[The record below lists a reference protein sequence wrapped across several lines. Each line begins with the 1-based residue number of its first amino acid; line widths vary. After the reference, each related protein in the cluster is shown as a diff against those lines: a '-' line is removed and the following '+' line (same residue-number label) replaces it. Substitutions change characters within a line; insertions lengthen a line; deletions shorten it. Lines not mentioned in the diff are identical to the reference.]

1 MRVFA
6 FGAGGEITPLTN
18 LAQGSRSYFAQFAR
32 CVCEFSSNFL
42 PPPPTPDLQRAQKG
56 RGEGR
61 RGEEQ
66 EGRVW
71 GRGTLTSTR
80 LIALVGTPHRDPY
93 VFQIKAGSAVC
104 ANTQRDQECE
114 QIGGYNRVPWGKG
127 REGGGSGDCAG
138 LEK

>member
-1 MRVFA
+1 MCLYLVLEEKSRHSPTLPR
-6 FGAGGEITPLTN
+6 GADHILQSLQDACVNFHQTFFFPP
-18 LAQGSRSYFAQFAR
+18 RSPER
-32 CVCEFSSNFL
+32 TKRE
-42 PPPPTPDLQRAQKG
+42 G
-56 RGEGR
+56 GEGR

-127 REGGGSGDCAG
+127 REGGGNGDCAG